1 MALSKEAYTTLDLS
15 RLKEKTVCLTLD
27 VEQDYGD
34 LLDEPSYE
42 GLKHI
47 PDLVN
52 FCKERSIPLTCF
64 IQGSLLET
72 QPAEIKRLAE
82 LDVDFELHSYSH
94 PGPKEMNVEMEI
106 KKGKEAY
113 CRFFGREPMGYRAP
127 LGFINNGHYEALVS
141 YGFKFDSS
149 LFPSFRPG
157 VFNNL
162 RGPTK
167 PYRLNTPEIVE
178 FPVAV
183 FPPLVR
189 VPISIGYIKLL
200 GKPYLYLLK
209 RLGLP
214 SLIVFDFH
222 FHDLFNLSSSNK
234 IPLEKFSFI
243 YRRIFKR
250 IYQGRQDGLMLLD
263 ELISMFRRK
272 GYTFLKLKDV
282 YEAIYTS

>member
-1 MALSKEAYTTLDLS
+1 MASSKEAYTTLDLR

-52 FCKERSIPLTCF
+52 FCKQRNIPLTCF
-64 IQGSLLET
+64 VQGSLFET

-94 PGPKEMNVEMEI
+94 PRLKEMNVEMEI

-113 CRFFGREPMGYRAP
+113 CRFFDREPMGYRSP
-127 LGFINNGHYEALVS
+127 LGSINNGDYETLAA

-167 PYRLNTPEIVE
+167 PYRLNTPEIIE

-183 FPPLVR
+183 LSQLVR
-189 VPISIGYIKLL
+189 IPIALGYIKLL

-209 RLGLP
+209 RSSLP
-214 SLIVFDFH
+214 GLIVFGFH
-222 FHDLFNLSSSNK
+222 LHDLFNLSSSNK
-234 IPLEKFSFI
+234 IPLEKFPFI

-250 IYQGRQDGLMLLD
+250 IYQGEQDGLMLLD
-263 ELISMFRRK
+263 ELIRMFQRK
-272 GYTFLKLKDV
+272 GYTFLTLKDV
-282 YEAIYTS
+282 YEAISTK